1 MFIAISRKSVQERSR
16 EEEGGCNRMWKVD
29 ASFYRLVNNAFIV
42 FDFPGDIWKMVP
54 EKRAALFKCL
64 AFSVSR

>member
-1 MFIAISRKSVQERSR
+1 
-16 EEEGGCNRMWKVD
+16 MWKVD

-64 AFSVSR
+64 AFRVSK